1 MKKSVFNSPLLKSKV
16 KSVNVKLP
24 ELAFGYF
31 LGPTLALLVS
41 GLFVNGFLNIYYT
54 EYLFKELL
62 VEGGKWYTTI
72 NTFLSLLPILSTI
85 LIVAGNL
92 FAGQLIERTNTPAG
106 KARPWILLSAILMPV
121 ASMLIFAI
129 PLFFD
134 PADNPVLTMVI
145 TAIGYNLFFAAAY
158 PVYYTANSALVPVST
173 RNSKQRGLLASASNM
188 AVTAGVGLG
197 GMVFPILRSL
207 LIDSQ
212 SDLVAQRSMWLLVF
226 FIIGIVCLF
235 AVILQYMFTRERVT
249 EEKMNT
255 EAATETQEVKKVTIG
270 QQFKAVANDKFWWIV
285 LVFCFLFQFAGTMKN
300 FALAYYAK
308 DFESAPFAQAI
319 AKLMGTEKA
328 EGAVQ
333 SLITILGSV
342 PMTVAVAFVWPLS
355 NKFGKRP
362 VVIGGLTINFLGN
375 LMCWIFK
382 DNVVLLAIGIF
393 FKYLGAAPGCYMMLA
408 MISDALDHSEARNG
422 FRCDGLTMSIYA
434 SIMIAASPL
443 VQGLFNAITNSG
455 ANQAM
460 SNFCYIWVEGIL
472 YAILAVMMLFFT
484 VEKFSKEDHE
494 KIIARQKAE
503 VEAAGGVWVDPEE
516 RLRLE
521 QEEAD
526 RIAEEAKLVE
536 LKLRCDKKGLDYET
550 ELAKL
555 REKEAKKNKGKKE

>member
-1 MKKSVFNSPLLKSKV
+1 MKGSFWNKPLFKSKV

-31 LGPTLALLVS
+31 VGPALALLVS

-54 EYLFKELL
+54 DYLFVDLL
-62 VEGGKWYTTI
+62 KDSNWQATI
-72 NTFLSLLPILSTI
+72 NTFLSLLPMLSTI

-106 KARPWILLSAILMPV
+106 KSRPWILLSAILMPV
-121 ASMLIFAI
+121 ASILIFAI

-134 PADNPVLTMVI
+134 PTSNPVLTMVI

-158 PVYYTANSALVPVST
+158 PIYYTANSSLVPVST

-197 GMVFPILRSL
+197 GMVFPILRDL
-207 LIDSQ
+207 LIAPQ
-212 SDLVAQRSMWLLVF
+212 ETVEAQRSMWLLVF
-226 FIIGIVCLF
+226 FIISVVCLF
-235 AVILQYMFTRERVT
+235 ATVLQYMFTRERVN
-249 EEKMNT
+249 EEKAVDT
-255 EAATETQEVKKVTIG
+255 TTSEQQPQQKVSLG
-270 QQFKAVANDKFWWIV
+270 KQFKAVCKDKFWWIV
-285 LVFCFLFQFAGTMKN
+285 LIFCFLFQFAGTMKN
-300 FALAYYAK
+300 FSLAYYVNIFA
-308 DFESAPFAQAI
+308 ESELVQSLGGVGSA
-319 AKLMGTEKA
+319 
-328 EGAVQ
+328 Q

-342 PMTVAVAFVWPLS
+342 PMTVAVAIVWPIS
-355 NKFGKRP
+355 NKIGKRA
-362 VVIGGLTINFLGN
+362 VVIAGLVCNVLGN
-375 LMCWIFK
+375 
-382 DNVVLLAIGIF
+382 VVCQIGGTNLVIVCIGVF

-408 MISDALDHSEARNG
+408 MISDALDHSEAKNG

-443 VQGLFNAITNSG
+443 VQGLFNAVTASG
-455 ANQAM
+455 TNQAM

-472 YAILAVMMLFFT
+472 YGILAVLMIFFT
-484 VEKFSKEDHE
+484 VEKFAKEDHE
-494 KIIARQKAE
+494 TIIANQKAA

-526 RIAEEAKLVE
+526 RLAEEAKLAE
-536 LKLRCDKKGLDYET
+536 LKARCQRKGLDYET

-555 REKEAKKNKGKKE
+555 RANESKKK